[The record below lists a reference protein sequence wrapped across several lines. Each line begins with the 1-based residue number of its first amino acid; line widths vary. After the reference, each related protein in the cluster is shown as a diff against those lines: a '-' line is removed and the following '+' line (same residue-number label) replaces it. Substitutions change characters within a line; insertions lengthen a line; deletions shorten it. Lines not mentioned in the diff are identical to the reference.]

1 MVQADAGARASVRA
15 EPNHAALRGRY
26 EAYCT
31 EQAAALPALLPRE
44 GLRALYR
51 EVRAGSGGEVV
62 DPFALLVARCRE
74 LLPLPPF
81 EVWVEDYLRDPR
93 AYLEEMES
101 SAAGPAKTAPV
112 TVDLR
117 RIDHG
122 GRTWVAGLALFRAP
136 TEWRGFISFHPEPT
150 QPTDVVS
157 AAHRTGDV
165 FREARA
171 DDVRDRF
178 RSFSP
183 DTLAAFLRSTL
194 P

>member
-1 MVQADAGARASVRA
+1 LSVQTDSVVRTVA
-15 EPNHAALRGRY
+15 MPSEALRGRY
-26 EAYCT
+26 EAYCAA
-31 EQAAALPALLPRE
+31 QAAALPALLPRE

-51 EVRAGSGGEVV
+51 DARAGAADEVV
-62 DPFALLVARCRE
+62 DPLALLVARCRE

-81 EVWVEDYLRDPR
+81 DVWVADYLRDRRP
-93 AYLEEMES
+93 YLEEMES
-101 SAAGPAKTAPV
+101 GVTGPARTAPV

-117 RIDHG
+117 RVEHA
-122 GRTWVAGLALFRAP
+122 GRTWVAGLSLFREP
-136 TEWRGFISFHPEPT
+136 SEWRGFISFHPEETESSDSVGTPY
-150 QPTDVVS
+150 
-157 AAHRTGDV
+157 RTGDV